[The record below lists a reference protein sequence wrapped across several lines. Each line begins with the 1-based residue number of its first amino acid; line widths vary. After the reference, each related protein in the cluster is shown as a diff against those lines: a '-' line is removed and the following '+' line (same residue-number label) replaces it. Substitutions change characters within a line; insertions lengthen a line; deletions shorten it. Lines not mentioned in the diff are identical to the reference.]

1 MTLLLARPVEARN
14 SLIMPAA
21 VYILTSNRNGM
32 LYIGVTT
39 NLSRRLYEHRN
50 GLIEGFSKTYGVTRL
65 VHAET
70 FDRIEDAILREKQL
84 KKWRRSW
91 KIDLIEKSNPEW
103 QDLTETVLL

>member
-1 MTLLLARPVEARN
+1 MAYREDFQP
-14 SLIMPAA
+14 A
-21 VYILTSNRNGM
+21 VYIMANRRNGT

-39 NLSRRLYEHRN
+39 NLPRRLYEHRN

-70 FDRIEDAILREKQL
+70 FDRIDEAIFREKQF

-91 KIDLIEKSNPEW
+91 KIDLIESSNPEW
-103 QDLTETVLL
+103 RDLTEAMLL

>member
-1 MTLLLARPVEARN
+1 
-14 SLIMPAA
+14 MPAA

>member
-1 MTLLLARPVEARN
+1 
-14 SLIMPAA
+14 MPAA
-21 VYILTSNRNGM
+21 VYILTSNRNGT

-39 NLSRRLYEHRN
+39 NLSRRLYEHQH

-70 FDRIEDAILREKQL
+70 FDRIEDAILREKKL